1 MSRMVL
7 EQFDCAPS
15 ILPLKNYSWIFR
27 KVLYIASP
35 PFTDGSPMT
44 GVYIHHLKHLC
55 GGDDAMNFLR
65 TIRVSWWQVCLS
77 NNHPTSQ
84 NSCCGNPKLSVL
96 RTNHS
101 GCSGQAF
108 TTAQAVCRITW
119 SPLWFQELEWSTRT
133 IGLGRMAIARLAV
146 ASMPSAELVR
156 VNWSSSALSGDGSNR
171 QLYYPVH
178 RVSSASLPRPA
189 QPRAMGNKNDGKGL
203 FAPIVV
209 IARNA
214 IGKKEFNQLRGK
226 AIALH
231 SQVCLCL
238 PSSSSCTVS

>member
-1 MSRMVL
+1 MGDQVIFSTAIVFVDDFSESLLSIVYRFRHPSSSVESGRFQVARPEPGRKKSHKQRLASISLEHLEPRSKVSRMVL

-156 VNWSSSALSGDGSNR
+156 
-171 QLYYPVH
+171 
-178 RVSSASLPRPA
+178 
-189 QPRAMGNKNDGKGL
+189 
-203 FAPIVV
+203 
-209 IARNA
+209 
-214 IGKKEFNQLRGK
+214 
-226 AIALH
+226 
-231 SQVCLCL
+231 
-238 PSSSSCTVS
+238 